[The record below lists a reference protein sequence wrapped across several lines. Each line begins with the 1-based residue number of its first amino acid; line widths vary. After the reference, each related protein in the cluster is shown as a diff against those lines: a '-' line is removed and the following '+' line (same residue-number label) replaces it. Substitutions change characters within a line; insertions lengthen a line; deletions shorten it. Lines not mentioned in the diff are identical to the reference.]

1 MSPIDV
7 DNPLTIFAVAMAYN
21 NMLLKTR
28 LERLFNKFKNSFKI
42 IFLTCPTAE
51 DHTGWLGVPGGDSQA
66 VAAFGCEFLRW
77 EGKRD

>member
-1 MSPIDV
+1 MSTTPW
-7 DNPLTIFAVAMAYN
+7 TIFAVAMAYN